1 MPDIGVY
8 RMETHS
14 FYAANEIAATVDLI
28 RNATRGNVAVPIR
41 LRIEQRMRVA
51 GGKTKKFPVVAVE
64 LRGATAGQILS
75 GALRNLAIG
84 DIADPRELMAGPTWD
99 RLIADAGTEEELAG
113 IVEEVH
119 RAGLDTVEADRVAEL
134 ARARWQELKAAHR
147 PGLVDVDLPPNV
159 DDLWVRIL
167 SLAPDGWTS
176 GDVEA
181 EFTRATGV
189 AADAATAGDMQAYLD
204 KVT

>member
-1 MPDIGVY
+1 MLRDVPGLGVWRLESHGY
-8 RMETHS
+8 
-14 FYAANEIAATVDLI
+14 YA
-28 RNATRGNVAVPIR
+28 
-41 LRIEQRMRVA
+41 
-51 GGKTKKFPVVAVE
+51 AVE
-64 LRGATAGQILS
+64 LPAVAEFLARTKGYLPAALVLEERVVKRKGVTLRYLVPAIEVEGITPAQLIAGTAEELGA
-75 GALRNLAIG
+75 
-84 DIADPRELMAGPTWD
+84 REPLELLAGPTWD

-119 RAGLDTVEADRVAEL
+119 RAGLETVEADRVAEL

-147 PGLVDVDLPPNV
+147 PARGPVDVELPPNV

-181 EFTRATGV
+181 EFTRVTGV
-189 AADAATAGDMQAYLD
+189 AAEKATAEDMQAYLD